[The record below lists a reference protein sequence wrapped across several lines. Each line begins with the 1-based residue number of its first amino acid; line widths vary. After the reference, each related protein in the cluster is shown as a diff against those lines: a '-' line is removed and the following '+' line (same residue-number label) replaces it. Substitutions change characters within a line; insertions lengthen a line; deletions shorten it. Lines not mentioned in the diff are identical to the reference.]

1 MSEQYDLIVVGGGL
15 GGSTLAR
22 SMAEHGARVLVLERE
37 VQFKDR
43 VRGEF
48 VFPWGVA
55 DAKRLGVLELLRKGC
70 AHEVPWFDTYL
81 GSALAAHR
89 DVVTTTPHQLPSLTF
104 YHPAM
109 QELLLGAAASAGA
122 SARRG
127 VSVTKVRPGT
137 PATVV
142 VGDNGHSEEI
152 RARLVVG
159 ADGRSSTVRASMGF
173 QPRRDPDDLLLAGVL
188 LDNVMA
194 PEDIGQAVIN
204 SSLGEVAILLPQGG
218 GRARTYFGFH
228 TGSQPRYQG
237 AADFP
242 RYIEGFKRA
251 GMNPTFYAGA
261 QMAGPLA
268 TFDGAEVWVEHPYR
282 DGVALL
288 GDAAAA
294 SDPTWGQGLSL
305 TLRDARVLRDQLVA
319 TNNWEAAG
327 HAYATEHDR
336 HTEVNRVVNLWYA
349 EFYLKTG
356 PDADARR
363 ARALPLIAQDPTRQ
377 PDTPYSG
384 PDHPVNEAMKKRF
397 FGED

>member
-22 SMAEHGARVLVLERE
+22 SMAENGARVLVLERE
-37 VQFKDR
+37 RQFKDR

-55 DAKRLGVLELLRKGC
+55 DAKRLGVSELLRDGC

-81 GSALAAHR
+81 GNVLAAHR
-89 DVVTTTPHQLPSLTF
+89 PVVTTTPHQLPCLTF

-109 QELLLGAAASAGA
+109 QELLIAAAAKAGA
-122 SARRG
+122 CVRRG
-127 VSVTKVRPGT
+127 VSVKEVRTGT
-137 PATVV
+137 PAAVR
-142 VGDNGHSEEI
+142 VGDDGHSEEF

-159 ADGRSSTVRASMGF
+159 ADGRSSTVRASVGF
-173 QPRRDPDDLLLAGVL
+173 QIRRDPEDLLLAGVL
-188 LDNVMA
+188 LDNVPA
-194 PEDIGQAVIN
+194 PDDIGLAVIN

-242 RYIEGFKRA
+242 RYLEGFKRS
-251 GMNPTFYAGA
+251 GMNPGFYDGA
-261 QMAGPLA
+261 KVAGPLA
-268 TFDGAEVWVEHPYR
+268 TFDGAEAWVEHPYR
-282 DGVALL
+282 NGVALL

-305 TLRDARVLRDQLVA
+305 TLRDARVLRDCLLA
-319 TNNWEAAG
+319 SGNWEAAG

-336 HTEVNRVVNLWYA
+336 YTDVNRIVNLWFT
-349 EFYLKTG
+349 EFYMETG
-356 PDADARR
+356 PRADARR

-377 PDTPYSG
+377 PDTAYSG
-384 PDHPVNEAMKKRF
+384 PDHPVNEALKKRF
-397 FGED
+397 FAED